1 MSTVIREI
9 FLVRHGET
17 DFNKAG
23 IVQGRGVNSS
33 INENGQI
40 QAKKFFEHFKHI
52 EFNAVL
58 ASTLQRTQQTL
69 QPFTEVGYALNI
81 YEELDEINWGIHEGK
96 ITTYETRNH
105 YHEIIN
111 QWKAGNIDLCIEQGE
126 SPLQLQQRQLKF
138 IQEILPQYEGK
149 ILICS
154 HGRAIRSMLCTML
167 NKPLSEMD
175 TFPHTNLSLYKV
187 NQRKD
192 RFELDWF
199 NYTEHLSK

>member
-33 INENGQI
+33 LNEIGQL
-40 QAKKFFEHFKHI
+40 QAQKFFEHFKNI
-52 EFNAVL
+52 PFNAL
-58 ASTLQRTQQTL
+58 LTSTLQRTRQTL
-69 QPFTEVGYALNI
+69 QPFAEAGYELIA

-96 ITTYETRNH
+96 ITTYENRND
-105 YHEIIN
+105 YHELIT
-111 QWKAGNIDLCIEQGE
+111 QWKSGNVHVRIEEGE
-126 SPLQLQQRQLKF
+126 SPLELQQRQLKF
-138 IQEILPQYEGK
+138 INEILPGYEGK

-167 NKPLSEMD
+167 DKPLSEMD
-175 TFPHTNLSLYKV
+175 TFPHNNLSLYKL
-187 NQRKD
+187 NQNQHG
-192 RFELDWF
+192 FELDWF
-199 NYTEHLSK
+199 NYTGHLK